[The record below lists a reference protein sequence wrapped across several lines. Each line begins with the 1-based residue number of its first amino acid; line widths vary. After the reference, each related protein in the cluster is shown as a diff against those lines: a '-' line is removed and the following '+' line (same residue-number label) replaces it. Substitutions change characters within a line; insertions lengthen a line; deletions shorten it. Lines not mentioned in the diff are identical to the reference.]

1 MDIAQEQI
9 PWLNKDHPNYKGWKY
24 ARDISIDRG
33 KFVKSIIT
41 NFSECKKLRIL
52 DLGSGEGGTSAVLS
66 ENNEV
71 VSFDISKIRL
81 QRYAGSDGKIAVICG
96 DALFMPFKEKSFDII
111 ILQDVIEHLN
121 NLEIVI
127 NNLNKILNNGGI
139 IYLSTPNKYSFI
151 NFIADPHWGVPFISL
166 FRRQQTKKYFLKYFR
181 KSEVNRK
188 DIAELL
194 SLKKVIN
201 LFYEF
206 FNVHLY
212 TSHSANELFRG
223 NKGILWSNFHLNLIK
238 IANGLKLNKII
249 IKIVNDKTGF
259 VNKFITPTFYFV
271 LIKK

>member
-1 MDIAQEQI
+1 MDITQEQI
-9 PWLNKDHPNYKGWKY
+9 PWLNKDHPNYKKWKY

-33 KFVKSIIT
+33 KFVKSVIT
-41 NFSECKKLRIL
+41 NFSACKKLRIL

-81 QRYAGSDGKIAVICG
+81 QRYAGSGCKNAVICG

-121 NLEIVI
+121 NLERVI
-127 NNLNKILNNGGI
+127 NNLNKILSDGGI

-151 NFIADPHWGVPFISL
+151 NFIADPHWGAPFVSL
-166 FRRQQTKKYFLKYFR
+166 FKRQQTKKYFLKYFK

-194 SLKKVIN
+194 SLKKILN
-201 LFYEF
+201 LFYKF
-206 FNVHLY
+206 FNVHLF
-212 TSHSANELFRG
+212 TSHSVNELFKG
-223 NKGILWSNFHLNLIK
+223 NKGILWSNFHLILLK

-249 IKIVNDKTGF
+249 IKIANDKTGF
-259 VNKFITPTFYFV
+259 ANKFITPTFYFV
-271 LIKK
+271 LVKK